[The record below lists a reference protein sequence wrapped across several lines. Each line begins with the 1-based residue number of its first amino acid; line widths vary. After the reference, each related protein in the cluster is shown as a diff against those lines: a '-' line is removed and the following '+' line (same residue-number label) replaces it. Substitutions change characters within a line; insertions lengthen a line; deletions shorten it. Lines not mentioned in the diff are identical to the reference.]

1 MFKKLAVAGFVAV
14 TFIIY
19 SLHERSEGSRA
30 AQKVSSTTPRH
41 ATASINTTTYK
52 DGSYT
57 GKSTDA
63 LYGFVQVRAT
73 ITGGKLADI
82 AILDYPQDRDTS
94 IAINTSALPVL
105 KQEAIQNQT
114 AQVDGISGATDTS
127 KAFTESLQDALTQA
141 KA

>member
-19 SLHERSEGSRA
+19 SLHERSEGSQA
-30 AQKVSSTTPRH
+30 AQKVSSTTPQH
-41 ATASINTTTYK
+41 AMASKNTATYK

-127 KAFTESLQDALTQA
+127 KAFTESLQDALMQA

>member
-1 MFKKLAVAGFVAV
+1 MFKKLAVAGFAAV

-19 SLHERSEGSRA
+19 SLHERSEGSQA
-30 AQKVSSTTPRH
+30 AQKISSTTPQH
-41 ATASINTTTYK
+41 ATASKNTATYK